1 MAIRYSL
8 FAIRFWLLA
17 FGLRLAA
24 WRLSGLARE
33 NLLAFSF
40 RFETWRL
47 SGFARKNLLAF
58 SLRFET
64 WRLGGLARNIFT
76 ARLHKNIKKGT

>member
-24 WRLSGLARE
+24 WRLSGLARK

-47 SGFARKNLLAF
+47 SGLARQNLLAF
-58 SLRFET
+58 SFRFAAL
-64 WRLGGLARNIFT
+64 RLGE
-76 ARLHKNIKKGT
+76 KKSISF